1 MKIGEKIVLNNIENT
16 RLLIEERFY
25 NSNLSDYF
33 QDVEEFCFILKQE
46 SILISDIQKYYVK

>member
-1 MKIGEKIVLNNIENT
+1 MNEKIVLNNKENT

-25 NSNLSDYF
+25 KSNLSDYF